1 MGMTFDATLKD
12 MGRDCPNGILTEFDQ
27 PSTLPV
33 RVLNVDLS
41 TVTKAADLVL
51 GLGEPL
57 NEIIHVEFQSSAAA
71 WKHAD
76 LLSYNSLLFD
86 QYHVP
91 VHTIVVLLRPQ
102 AAHANI
108 DGQVSYS
115 PRPGRGRMLFEYEVV
130 RLWERPAER
139 LLAGELGLAP
149 LAVLGGLPKGA
160 ALEDALAAVVKRL
173 VERLTHEA
181 QPEQSIKLLTTAL
194 LLSGLRVDRNVA
206 LRIFRGVSMLE
217 ESDTYLMILEQGEER
232 GEERATR
239 RDILLVGE
247 ARLGAADEAVKN
259 RLADVTDAERL
270 KRMVQKAATASTWQ
284 EILETH

>member
-1 MGMTFDATLKD
+1 MAMTFDATLKD
-12 MGRDCPNGILTEFDQ
+12 MGRDCPQGVLAEFDR
-27 PSTLPV
+27 PPTLPV
-33 RVLNVDLS
+33 TVLNVDLS

-57 NEIIHVEFQSSAAA
+57 AEIVHVEFQSSAAA

-76 LLSYNSLLFD
+76 LLAYNSLLFD
-86 QYHVP
+86 HHRVP
-91 VHTIVVLLRPQ
+91 VHTILVLLRPQ
-102 AAHANI
+102 AAHPNT

-149 LAVLGGLPKGA
+149 LAVLGDFPKGTP
-160 ALEDALAAVVKRL
+160 LEDGLAAMVQRL
-173 VERLTHEA
+173 VNRLTHEA
-181 QPEQSIKLLTTAL
+181 PPQQSIKLLTTAL
-194 LLSGLRVDRNVA
+194 LLTGLRVDRNVA
-206 LRIFRGVSMLE
+206 LKIFRGVSMLE
-217 ESDTYLMILEQGEER
+217 ESDTYLMILEQ

-247 ARLGAADEAVKN
+247 ARLGAADEAVRN
-259 RLADVTDAERL
+259 RLANVKDSERL
-270 KRMVQKAATASTWQ
+270 TRMVQRAATVENWE
-284 EILETH
+284 EILKTP